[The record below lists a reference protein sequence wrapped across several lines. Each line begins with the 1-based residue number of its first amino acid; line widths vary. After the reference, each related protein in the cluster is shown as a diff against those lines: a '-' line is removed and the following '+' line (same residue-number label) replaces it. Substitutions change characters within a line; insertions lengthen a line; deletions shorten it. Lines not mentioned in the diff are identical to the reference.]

1 MVSAQVRRDLFRG
14 LRVDDAAAARGRR
27 ASLRRSAADAT
38 PPLTSVGVR
47 NGERSMATLLASIV
61 AAELGADCCV
71 LEAGGVRGNATYEA
85 SLTFAHLRAELPFE
99 NLMAVVPVDGAS
111 LSAFVRDSR
120 DRPDL
125 RSPRGYAFFLH
136 GDVGL
141 AYCPERKAV
150 TTVRGEP
157 LDPDRLYTV
166 ATCVDLGFG
175 SGKNAAMAA
184 YAARH
189 GDRLPDRDAA
199 IPAKTLVM
207 KYLCRE
213 LWKLLPAFDDVD
225 ADRSGFLDHDEV
237 KRTYVAALMAVHDD
251 GAPECES
258 EKIAAE
264 NMVDQL
270 IACLDTNSD
279 GRVDRRE
286 YAAVAH
292 GAH

>member
-1 MVSAQVRRDLFRG
+1 
-14 LRVDDAAAARGRR
+14 
-27 ASLRRSAADAT
+27 
-38 PPLTSVGVR
+38 
-47 NGERSMATLLASIV
+47 MATLLASIV

-125 RSPRGYAFFLH
+125 RSPRGYAFVLH

-175 SGKNAAMAA
+175 SGKNQGSKREAKFPTSKPHISAVFHSFRLIFGRAIISRNGLEAWMLFPER
-184 YAARH
+184 AR
-189 GDRLPDRDAA
+189 
-199 IPAKTLVM
+199 
-207 KYLCRE
+207 
-213 LWKLLPAFDDVD
+213 
-225 ADRSGFLDHDEV
+225 
-237 KRTYVAALMAVHDD
+237 
-251 GAPECES
+251 
-258 EKIAAE
+258 AE
-264 NMVDQL
+264 HS
-270 IACLDTNSD
+270 C
-279 GRVDRRE
+279 
-286 YAAVAH
+286 
-292 GAH
+292 

>member
-1 MVSAQVRRDLFRG
+1 
-14 LRVDDAAAARGRR
+14 
-27 ASLRRSAADAT
+27 
-38 PPLTSVGVR
+38 
-47 NGERSMATLLASIV
+47 
-61 AAELGADCCV
+61 
-71 LEAGGVRGNATYEA
+71 
-85 SLTFAHLRAELPFE
+85 
-99 NLMAVVPVDGAS
+99 
-111 LSAFVRDSR
+111 
-120 DRPDL
+120 
-125 RSPRGYAFFLH
+125 
-136 GDVGL
+136 
-141 AYCPERKAV
+141 
-150 TTVRGEP
+150 
-157 LDPDRLYTV
+157 
-166 ATCVDLGFG
+166 
-175 SGKNAAMAA
+175 MAA

-189 GDRLPDRDAA
+189 GGRLPDRDAA